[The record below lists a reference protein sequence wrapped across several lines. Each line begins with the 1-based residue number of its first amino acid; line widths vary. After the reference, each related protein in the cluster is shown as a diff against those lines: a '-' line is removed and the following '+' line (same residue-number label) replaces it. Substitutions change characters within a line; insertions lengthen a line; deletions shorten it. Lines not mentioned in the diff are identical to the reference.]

1 MTSTKRTYH
10 KKAYLRKGANAK
22 PLILVKFP
30 FDRETVAQVKSI
42 EGRKYNPDKQCW
54 FVPATKTSLYK
65 LIEFNFQLDETLTA
79 SYKKILEK
87 PPDKPTK
94 MEEYVLSNP
103 NPDYILRPYQVK
115 ATAAALEFLMK
126 PKSKDN
132 AVLVLPTGAGKSL
145 IVASIAANIDQNVL
159 VLQPSKELLEQNYG
173 KFVSYGYTAGVFSA
187 SLNTKEVKPVT
198 FATIGSVVNA
208 VDLFTNFPIIIIDEC
223 HLVVPEPG
231 SQYQTFLTQISA
243 KVIGLTATPIRMKR
257 YNFPEPHAK
266 ICMLDRMRP
275 RFFNKYIH
283 ITQISEM
290 ATAGY
295 FAKIDY
301 RDLTKRTDM
310 LKLNTTGA
318 DYTLDSLR
326 KWWRDNGTDSTI
338 EQISRLKEHRHILV
352 FVPDVQYAYF
362 LKDKIPNSAVIES
375 GTHKKDRRKILELF
389 KAGKIRVVLNV
400 NVLTIGFDFPALDCI
415 ILARPTRSLGLYYQM
430 IGRGVRP
437 APGKDKTVVYDLSE
451 CLKRFGKVEDLKME
465 RVEGFWC
472 LTSGGKIL
480 TNVSISEYRK

>member
-1 MTSTKRTYH
+1 MTSTKRTYY
-10 KKAYLRKGANAK
+10 KKAYLRKGADNK
-22 PLILVKFP
+22 PLIVVKFP
-30 FDRETVAQVKSI
+30 YDAETVAQIKSI
-42 EGRKYNPDKQCW
+42 PNRRYKAEKQYW
-54 FVPATKTSLYK
+54 ILPATKTSLLQLVK
-65 LIEFNFQLDETLTA
+65 HHFELDEQLQR
-79 SYKKILEK
+79 SYKKMLEK
-87 PPDKPTK
+87 PPDKPSA
-94 MEEYVLSNP
+94 MEEFVMANP
-103 NPDYILRPYQVK
+103 NADYTLRPYQVK
-115 ATAAALEFLMK
+115 ATASALEFLMK

-145 IVASIAANIDQNVL
+145 VVASIAANVQDNVL

-231 SQYQTFLTQISA
+231 SQYQTFLSTISA

-301 RDLTKRTDM
+301 RDLTKRTGM

-389 KAGKIRVVLNV
+389 KAGKIRIIFNV

-415 ILARPTRSLGLYYQM
+415 VLARPTRSLGLYYQM

-437 APGKDKTVVYDLSE
+437 APDKEKLVVYDLSE
-451 CLKRFGKVEDLKME
+451 CLKRFGKVEDLRME

-472 LTSGGKIL
+472 LTSLGKIL